1 MCAVGVGVLRS
12 CGGVQWWR
20 CAVALVL
27 YIWRCRVAGSVGGG
41 AGARPKSEAKCLLM
55 YVSRESSPASPMSTN
70 EAGLNEAVLS
80 SWEMVGATIGLFR
93 KVKLE

>member
-1 MCAVGVGVLRS
+1 
-12 CGGVQWWR
+12 
-20 CAVALVL
+20 
-27 YIWRCRVAGSVGGG
+27 
-41 AGARPKSEAKCLLM
+41 M